1 MITTT
6 IHTTSLRRSLNRAV
20 LVAAASA
27 ATVGVSL
34 AVPAAAS
41 ATEGPPGCNGLYE
54 RARFAT
60 FQQVGDTHG
69 HETVHHVFERLGC
82 GEPHGH

>member
-1 MITTT
+1 MTTTT
-6 IHTTSLRRSLNRAV
+6 IHRTTLGQSLNRAV
-20 LVAAASA
+20 LFAAASA
-27 ATVGVSL
+27 AAVGVSL

-41 ATEGPPGCNGLYE
+41 ASEGHTGCNGLYE

-82 GEPHGH
+82 GEPHDH